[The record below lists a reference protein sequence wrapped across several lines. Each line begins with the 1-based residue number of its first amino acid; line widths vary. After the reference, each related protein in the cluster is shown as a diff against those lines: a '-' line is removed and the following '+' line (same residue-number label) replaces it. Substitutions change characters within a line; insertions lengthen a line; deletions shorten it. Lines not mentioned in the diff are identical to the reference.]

1 MRFATTG
8 IAIATG
14 VVLSVLVVAPAFDRA
29 PPAAE
34 EPSPRVDA
42 LILRADRGGLHE
54 DPKWLALLHYDRAWL
69 PPHLHSSALT
79 PTFFL
84 AEDGNRDP
92 RAELHATLRAFL
104 DPDAAVRDDEHPQ
117 CAFVARRH
125 WLAQRLGL
133 HGNELPRVE
142 CPDYER
148 WRQGFDAAGLTL
160 IFPEGFMNNPASIF
174 GHTLLRV
181 DARGDDGGQELL
193 GWAIDFTARSGG
205 EVLPLY
211 MAKGVFGFYPGLF
224 GIRPYYQQLKRYA
237 DWENRDIWEYRLDVD
252 AGGLDLLLMHLW
264 ELRDIEFPYYFFT
277 KNCSYELLG
286 LLDIAID
293 DLDARARF
301 SAYVIPIETVRA
313 IAHEP
318 GLVEAVRYR
327 PSPETSLRARRRSLT
342 PADRD
347 HVQAIVDGRLSPH
360 AAVLQ
365 EVPRSR
371 RASILDTAYDQL
383 RYEYLAG
390 QVTEDASRGPS
401 RQILVARARVGTIE
415 PGEEVDTVEMEVP
428 RVRPDQGHD
437 SALLAVGAGGR
448 SGDWRDGNAFVDLR
462 LRPAFH
468 GLMDDGGGFPE
479 HMQIG
484 FLDTQLRVHPEAGR
498 VRLQRLVLFDAS
510 SLSPRSRVF
519 KPWAWS
525 VSTGLQTRPAPARGD
540 FDEISVW
547 GNELGVGL
555 AWDPL
560 PEVLVYGLPDVRF
573 DVGPGL
579 ADDVSLGPGSQG
591 GMFVGE
597 AEGRW
602 RGHWFAA
609 VTRFA
614 VGDTTTWLR
623 TGLDARFSTSR
634 NTAMVLEGSGN
645 RMYGENW
652 LEGAVHLQLHF

>member
-8 IAIATG
+8 IAIAAG
-14 VVLSVLVVAPAFDRA
+14 AVLSVLVVAPAFDRA
-29 PPAAE
+29 APAAE
-34 EPSPRVDA
+34 ESSPLVDA
-42 LILRADRGGLHE
+42 LILRADREVLHE
-54 DPKWLALLHYDRAWL
+54 DPKWLALLHYDLDGL
-69 PPHLHSSALT
+69 PPRLHSAALT

-84 AEDGNRDP
+84 GEDGNRDP
-92 RAELHATLRAFL
+92 RGELHATLRAFF
-104 DPDAAVRDDEHPQ
+104 DPDATVRDNEHPQ

-133 HGNELPRVE
+133 QGTELPRVE
-142 CPDYER
+142 CPDYAR

-174 GHTLLRV
+174 GHTLLRI
-181 DARGDDGGQELL
+181 DAMGDDGGEDLL
-193 GWAIDFTARSGG
+193 GWAVDFTARSGQ
-205 EVLPLY
+205 EFLPLY

-252 AGGLDLLLMHLW
+252 PGGLDLLLMHLW
-264 ELRDIEFPYYFFT
+264 ELRDIEFPYHFFT
-277 KNCSYELLG
+277 RNCSYELLS
-286 LLDIAID
+286 LLDVAID
-293 DLDARARF
+293 DLDARTRF
-301 SAYVIPIETVRA
+301 SAYVIPVETVRV
-313 IAHEP
+313 IADEP
-318 GLVEAVRYR
+318 GLVETVRHR
-327 PSPETSLRARRRSLT
+327 PSPETSLRARLRSLS
-342 PADRD
+342 PGDRD
-347 HVQAIVDGRLSPH
+347 HVQAIVDGRLPPD

-371 RASILDTAYDQL
+371 RASILDTAYAQL

-390 QVTEDASRGPS
+390 QVTEDASRGLS
-401 RQILVARARVGTIE
+401 RQILVSRARVGTVE
-415 PGEEVDTVEMEVP
+415 PSEEGDTVRMDVP
-428 RVRPDQGHD
+428 GVRPDQGHD
-437 SALLAVGAGGR
+437 SALLATSAGGR
-448 SGDWRDGNAFVDLR
+448 SGEWREGNAFVDLR

-479 HMQIG
+479 HMEIG
-484 FLDTQLRVHPEAGR
+484 FLDTQLRIYPEPGR
-498 VRLQRLVLFDAS
+498 VRLQRLVLFEAS

-525 VSTGLQTRPAPARGD
+525 VSTGLQTRPAPAGRD

-547 GNELGVGL
+547 GNEFGLGL

-560 PEVLVYGLPDVRF
+560 PAVLVYGLPDVRF

-579 ADDVSLGPGSQG
+579 EDDVSLGPGSQCG
-591 GMFVGE
+591 VFVGE

-609 VTRFA
+609 ATRFA

-623 TGLDARFSTSR
+623 TGLDARFTTSR
-634 NTAMVLEGSGN
+634 NTAIVLEGSGN

-652 LEGAVHLQLHF
+652 LEGAVRLQLHF